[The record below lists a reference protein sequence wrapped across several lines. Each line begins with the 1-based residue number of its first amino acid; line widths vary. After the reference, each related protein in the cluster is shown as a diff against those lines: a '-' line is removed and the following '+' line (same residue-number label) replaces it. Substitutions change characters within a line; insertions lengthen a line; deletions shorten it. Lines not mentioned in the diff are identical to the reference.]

1 MLRVREHWP
10 ARCCVLFSTVVPLGN
25 YRAQAACSLTQ
36 SSTQTPCALTLPHSF
51 SFFLLFLLH
60 AGFSKSGQG
69 GVIAAA
75 SRAEIPRD
83 ETCRNTL
90 VIPPQQ
96 ATPCGEHTP
105 APPPSASR
113 LGGKEQNGKKHFA
126 GKRRA
131 PRSGRRVWPGL
142 GVAGHVA

>member
-1 MLRVREHWP
+1 MFASTGQLAVVFSL
-10 ARCCVLFSTVVPLGN
+10 ARLYHLAITERKPLALS
-25 YRAQAACSLTQ
+25 RTQ
-36 SSTQTPCALTLPHSF
+36 SSTQPPCALTLPHSF

-105 APPPSASR
+105 APLGVSSR
-113 LGGKEQNGKKHFA
+113 GKRAKREKALCGKEKSAQVRQA
-126 GKRRA
+126 RLA
-131 PRSGRRVWPGL
+131 WPGCRRSCGL
-142 GVAGHVA
+142 I